1 MGNGRKL
8 RRGRERAWEEIS
20 RGNAEKK
27 NEYIIMRIKRELLS
41 SEVLK
46 RFRVQATDFTRQR
59 VLSWQVVIVMMLRGH
74 KVSLQTAVTK
84 FFSAVGELWR
94 VVTASA
100 YRQARQKV
108 APEVFMHLNA
118 VTCEEYYTRYGEAGE
133 VELWHGHR
141 LVGVDG
147 SYFNLPATEETRREF
162 SVQTNQYAGG
172 EQVQA
177 LASVLYDLGNDLGLS
192 AALGPKQAEKKLLFE
207 HHWEATRAGDVLV
220 CDRAYADYS
229 VMAAIVAHQCH
240 FVIRLPRQS
249 FTAVNAFWA
258 APAQEQVV
266 TLTVTSK
273 ARSYVKEHQ
282 LPTTLRVRLIKVV
295 LPTGEV
301 EVLGTDLLDT
311 HAYPA
316 AEFGVVYGKRWQH
329 ETYHDRLKN
338 IFEVERFS
346 GTSLQAIKQDFY
358 GVVFLATLESI
369 LSKPAQAQLTARGQ
383 AREWINPVK
392 VNRAVS
398 YLAVLD
404 HMVVLLGDSRRTAGE
419 TLAAIEQLMQ
429 TAPTHHRSGR
439 RFPRRKRSTAHRLRF
454 AKYGKRLVA

>member
-1 MGNGRKL
+1 MLN
-8 RRGRERAWEEIS
+8 
-20 RGNAEKK
+20 
-27 NEYIIMRIKRELLS
+27 
-41 SEVLK
+41 
-46 RFRVQATDFTRQR
+46 RFRVKATDFTRQR
-59 VLSWQVVIVMMLRGH
+59 VLSWQVVVVLMLRGH
-74 KVSLQTAVTK
+74 KVSLQTAVNK

-100 YRQARQKV
+100 YSQARQKV
-108 APEVFMHLNA
+108 APEVFVHLNE
-118 VTCEEYYTRYGEAGE
+118 VMCEEYYTRYGEAGAGA
-133 VELWHGHR
+133 LGHGHR
-141 LVGVDG
+141 LIGVDG
-147 SYFNLPATEETRREF
+147 SYFNLPDTEETRREF

-177 LASVLYDLGNDLGLS
+177 LASVLYDLGNDVGLS
-192 AALGPKQAEKKLLFE
+192 AALGAKQAEKKLLFA
-207 HHWEATRAGDVLV
+207 HHWGATRAGDVVV
-220 CDRAYADYS
+220 CDRAYADYR

-240 FVIRLPRQS
+240 FIIRLPRQS

-258 APAQEQVV
+258 APAQEQGV
-266 TLTVTSK
+266 TLTVTAK

-301 EVLGTDLLDT
+301 EVVGTDLLNT
-311 HAYPA
+311 QAYPA
-316 AEFGVVYGKRWQH
+316 AEFGVVYGQRWQH
-329 ETYHDRLKN
+329 ETYHERLKN

-346 GTSLQAIKQDFY
+346 GTSLQALKQDFY

-369 LSKPAQAQLTARGQ
+369 VSKPAQVQLPARGEE
-383 AREWINPVK
+383 REWINPVK

-404 HMVVLLGDSRRTAGE
+404 HVVALLGDSRRTAGA

>member
-1 MGNGRKL
+1 
-8 RRGRERAWEEIS
+8 
-20 RGNAEKK
+20 
-27 NEYIIMRIKRELLS
+27 LLS
-41 SEVLK
+41 GEVLK
-46 RFRVQATDFTRQR
+46 RFRVKATDFTRQR
-59 VLSWQVVIVMMLRGH
+59 VLSWQVVVVMMLRGH
-74 KVSLQTAVTK
+74 KVSLQTAVNK
-84 FFSAVGELWR
+84 VFSALGELWR

-100 YRQARQKV
+100 YSQARQKV
-108 APEVFMHLNA
+108 RPEVYVHLNEA
-118 VTCEEYYTRYGEAGE
+118 TCEEYYTRYGETGE
-133 VELWHGHR
+133 VELWHGQR
-141 LVGVDG
+141 LIGVDG
-147 SYFNLPATEETRREF
+147 SYFNLPDTEETRREF

-172 EQVQA
+172 EQVQG

-192 AALGPKQAEKKLLFE
+192 AALGPKQAEKKLLFA
-207 HHWEATRAGDVLV
+207 HHWGATRRGDVLV

-240 FVIRLPRQS
+240 FIIRLPRQS
-249 FTAVNAFWA
+249 FTAVKAFWV
-258 APAQEQVV
+258 APTPEGVV
-266 TLTVTSK
+266 TLAVTAK
-273 ARSYVKEHQ
+273 ARPYVKEQQ
-282 LPTTLRVRLIKVV
+282 LPATLRVRLIKVV

-301 EVLGTDLLDT
+301 EVLGTDLLNA

-316 AEFGVVYGKRWQH
+316 EEFGVVYGKRWQH

-369 LSKPAQAQLTARGQ
+369 LSKPAQAQLRARGEE
-383 AREWINPVK
+383 REWSNPVK

-398 YLAVLD
+398 YSAVLD
-404 HMVVLLGDSRRTAGE
+404 HVVELLADPRRTAGD
-419 TLAAIEQLMQ
+419 TLTAIERLMQ